1 MAVLRYLFALAIAVT
16 GPIATNA
23 ISSPVFQSHGK
34 ATKEELAARALA
46 KAKYPRSNT
55 RVTADAGYWYASF
68 DIGDSKGLSM
78 ILDTGSDYVSVN
90 PRLYKP
96 GSASVDVGEEGVY
109 TYSTMEENGCGSAT
123 VSYHAYED
131 TMTYQGLTVKGQSLG
146 ASKEMPESPGNYTK
160 FDHDGL
166 IGLTLSPASSL
177 ANTKSTYLNS
187 LCHQKLIEPCRLG
200 LAFGFDKTGT
210 MALGPAED
218 SLFEGPLST
227 MPAGPNW
234 ATTGKLVIHGT
245 EVIAHGKEIYYDSGT
260 RNVKPAPSLLLLLL
274 PQYPITSALP
284 LFFKTNIKSSPIIQV
299 VVQTAVARALF
310 KALKIQSV
318 EQHEAGCSSIVY
330 GYYPCDK
337 PPQVGFQV
345 GDKTFNIDASQF
357 ALEDNGNNNCT
368 AVVTGIDFDF
378 APDWWLVGQAWFQGK
393 YTDFH
398 RSGGD
403 EYTFGVAH
411 LK

>member
-68 DIGDSKGLSM
+68 DIGDSKGLSL

-96 GSASVDVGEEGVY
+96 SPASVDVGEEGVY
-109 TYSTMEENGCGSAT
+109 TYSSMEENGCGSAA
-123 VSYHAYED
+123 VSYHAYRD
-131 TMTYQGLTVKGQSLG
+131 TMTYEGLTVKGQSLG

-260 RNVKPAPSLLLLLL
+260 RNV
-274 PQYPITSALP
+274 
-284 LFFKTNIKSSPIIQV
+284 
-299 VVQTAVARALF
+299 
-310 KALKIQSV
+310 
-318 EQHEAGCSSIVY
+318 
-330 GYYPCDK
+330 
-337 PPQVGFQV
+337 
-345 GDKTFNIDASQF
+345 
-357 ALEDNGNNNCT
+357 
-368 AVVTGIDFDF
+368 
-378 APDWWLVGQAWFQGK
+378 
-393 YTDFH
+393 
-398 RSGGD
+398 
-403 EYTFGVAH
+403 
-411 LK
+411 

>member
-68 DIGDSKGLSM
+68 DIGDSKGLSL

-109 TYSTMEENGCGSAT
+109 TYSTMEENGCGSAA

-131 TMTYQGLTVKGQSLG
+131 TMTYEGLTVKGQSLG

-260 RNVKPAPSLLLLLL
+260 RNVKPPAFPPPPSSSPLPHYTRPPSLLL
-274 PQYPITSALP
+274 
-284 LFFKTNIKSSPIIQV
+284 N
-299 VVQTAVARALF
+299 
-310 KALKIQSV
+310 
-318 EQHEAGCSSIVY
+318 
-330 GYYPCDK
+330 
-337 PPQVGFQV
+337 
-345 GDKTFNIDASQF
+345 
-357 ALEDNGNNNCT
+357 
-368 AVVTGIDFDF
+368 
-378 APDWWLVGQAWFQGK
+378 
-393 YTDFH
+393 
-398 RSGGD
+398 
-403 EYTFGVAH
+403 
-411 LK
+411 

>member
-1 MAVLRYLFALAIAVT
+1 MAVLRYLLALAIAVT

-34 ATKEELAARALA
+34 ATKEELAARAIA

-68 DIGDSKGLSM
+68 DIGDSKGLSL

-96 GSASVDVGEEGVY
+96 SPASVDVGEEGVY
-109 TYSTMEENGCGSAT
+109 TYSSMEENGCGSAA
-123 VSYHAYED
+123 VSYHAYRD
-131 TMTYQGLTVKGQSLG
+131 TMTYEGLTVKGQSLG

-160 FDHDGL
+160 FEHDGL

-210 MALGPAED
+210 MALGPAEE

-227 MPAGPNW
+227 MSAGPNW

-260 RNVKPAPSLLLLLL
+260 RNVKPAPPSFFPLPHYTRPPSFLLKLTSNPLPQSRSSSKPPSPAPSSNPSKSRLSSNTKPAVAASSTAITLATNLLKWVFKSAIRHLILMLRNSLSRIMGIIIVLLLL
-274 PQYPITSALP
+274 
-284 LFFKTNIKSSPIIQV
+284 
-299 VVQTAVARALF
+299 RA
-310 KALKIQSV
+310 
-318 EQHEAGCSSIVY
+318 
-330 GYYPCDK
+330 
-337 PPQVGFQV
+337 
-345 GDKTFNIDASQF
+345 
-357 ALEDNGNNNCT
+357 
-368 AVVTGIDFDF
+368 
-378 APDWWLVGQAWFQGK
+378 
-393 YTDFH
+393 
-398 RSGGD
+398 
-403 EYTFGVAH
+403 
-411 LK
+411 

>member
-260 RNVKPAPSLLLLLL
+260 RNV
-274 PQYPITSALP
+274 
-284 LFFKTNIKSSPIIQV
+284 

>member
-68 DIGDSKGLSM
+68 DIGDSKGLSL

-109 TYSTMEENGCGSAT
+109 TYSSMEENGCGSAA
-123 VSYHAYED
+123 VSYHAYRD
-131 TMTYQGLTVKGQSLG
+131 TMTYEGLTVKGQSLG

-210 MALGPAED
+210 MALGAAED

-260 RNVKPAPSLLLLLL
+260 RN
-274 PQYPITSALP
+274 
-284 LFFKTNIKSSPIIQV
+284 V

-393 YTDFH
+393 YADFH

>member
-23 ISSPVFQSHGK
+23 ISSPIFQSHGK

-55 RVTADAGYWYASF
+55 RVTSDAGYWYASF
-68 DIGDSKGLSM
+68 DIGDSKGLSL

-96 GSASVDVGEEGVY
+96 SPASVDVGEEGVY
-109 TYSTMEENGCGSAT
+109 TYSSMEENGCGSAA
-123 VSYHAYED
+123 VSYHAYRD
-131 TMTYQGLTVKGQSLG
+131 TMTYEGLTVKGQSLG

-160 FDHDGL
+160 FEHDGL

-210 MALGPAED
+210 MALGPAEE

-227 MPAGPNW
+227 MSAGPNW

-260 RNVKPAPSLLLLLL
+260 RNVKPAPSFFLF
-274 PQYPITSALP
+274 PTTP
-284 LFFKTNIKSSPIIQV
+284 LHAPSLFSFKTNIKPFSPNPDHRPNRRRPRPLPSPQNPDCRATRSRLQQHRLRLLPLRQASSSGI
-299 VVQTAVARALF
+299 
-310 KALKIQSV
+310 
-318 EQHEAGCSSIVY
+318 SS
-330 GYYPCDK
+330 
-337 PPQVGFQV
+337 
-345 GDKTFNIDASQF
+345 
-357 ALEDNGNNNCT
+357 
-368 AVVTGIDFDF
+368 
-378 APDWWLVGQAWFQGK
+378 
-393 YTDFH
+393 
-398 RSGGD
+398 RR
-403 EYTFGVAH
+403 
-411 LK
+411 

>member
-109 TYSTMEENGCGSAT
+109 TYSSMEENGCGSAA
-123 VSYHAYED
+123 VSYHAYRD

-210 MALGPAED
+210 MALGPAEE

-260 RNVKPAPSLLLLLL
+260 RNVNPAPSFFFSSFFF
-274 PQYPITSALP
+274 PTAP
-284 LFFKTNIKSSPIIQV
+284 L
-299 VVQTAVARALF
+299 
-310 KALKIQSV
+310 
-318 EQHEAGCSSIVY
+318 H
-330 GYYPCDK
+330 
-337 PPQVGFQV
+337 
-345 GDKTFNIDASQF
+345 
-357 ALEDNGNNNCT
+357 
-368 AVVTGIDFDF
+368 
-378 APDWWLVGQAWFQGK
+378 APSLSFVN
-393 YTDFH
+393 
-398 RSGGD
+398 
-403 EYTFGVAH
+403 
-411 LK
+411 

>member
-109 TYSTMEENGCGSAT
+109 TYSSMERNGCGSAA

-131 TMTYQGLTVKGQSLG
+131 TMTYEGLTVKGQSLG

-210 MALGPAED
+210 MALGAAED

-227 MPAGPNW
+227 MSAGPNW
-234 ATTGKLVIHGT
+234 ATTGKLVIDGT

-260 RNVKPAPSLLLLLL
+260 RNVKPAPPPPSSFFFPTTPLHAPSL
-274 PQYPITSALP
+274 SS
-284 LFFKTNIKSSPIIQV
+284 FKLT
-299 VVQTAVARALF
+299 
-310 KALKIQSV
+310 
-318 EQHEAGCSSIVY
+318 
-330 GYYPCDK
+330 
-337 PPQVGFQV
+337 
-345 GDKTFNIDASQF
+345 
-357 ALEDNGNNNCT
+357 
-368 AVVTGIDFDF
+368 
-378 APDWWLVGQAWFQGK
+378 
-393 YTDFH
+393 
-398 RSGGD
+398 
-403 EYTFGVAH
+403 
-411 LK
+411 